1 MRNAE
6 WLKKNPSLE
15 VQLAGHCDERGTN
28 NYNIAL
34 GERRSF
40 DVKKEL
46 AILGI
51 NANKLFAISYGEEKP
66 VCIEGKETCWSK
78 NRRVQFLIRSKS

>member
-1 MRNAE
+1 VKNAE
-6 WLKKNPSLE
+6 WLKQNPSLE
-15 VQLAGHCDERGTN
+15 VQLVGHCDERGTN
-28 NYNIAL
+28 NYNISL
-34 GERRSF
+34 GERRSL

-51 NANKLFAISYGEEKP
+51 NTNKLFTISYGEEKP
-66 VCIEGKETCWSK
+66 VCVEPEELCWSM